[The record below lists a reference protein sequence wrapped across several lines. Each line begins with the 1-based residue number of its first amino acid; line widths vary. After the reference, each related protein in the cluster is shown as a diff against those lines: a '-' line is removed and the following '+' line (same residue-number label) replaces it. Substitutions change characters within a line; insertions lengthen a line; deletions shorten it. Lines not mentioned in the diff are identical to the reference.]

1 MPTLACCHS
10 RRRRK
15 RHERAIKEL
24 RAVLGTALTGGD
36 VMSKMVIT
44 HGVVDV
50 DNWLKFKTERAEFIA
65 MMGGTNVVDH
75 VAPDGSNKV
84 AVAAD
89 VEDVEEVLAAIAS
102 PSAELADGMQRHGV
116 IPPLAMYIEK

>member
-1 MPTLACCHS
+1 
-10 RRRRK
+10 
-15 RHERAIKEL
+15 
-24 RAVLGTALTGGD
+24 
-36 VMSKMVIT
+36 MSKVVIT

-75 VAPDGSNKV
+75 VAQDGSSKV

-89 VEDVEEVLAAIAS
+89 VADVEEVLAAIAS